1 MRNLVRS
8 SKRVSLYVVVPGN
21 GAFPAGVVMN
31 SVRLTTERR
40 ETDMAEEREDQKGE
54 AQGEVVQT
62 TRRGLLQGAGLAAAM
77 AMLGGVSTPAFAA
90 DAAPFPSHKKWK
102 IVFVNHVTTNPF
114 FVPTQYG
121 IEDACALFGMDY
133 QWTGSANADVGEMVN
148 AMNAA
153 IAAKAD
159 AIAVPIVDPKA
170 FDGPIQK
177 ALDAG
182 IPVFAYNAD
191 APRGS
196 ANPRLAYIGQDL
208 YLSGYQMGERI
219 ASLVD
224 SGTVALFIATPG
236 QLNIQPR
243 LDGASDAIKKSGKKI
258 DVQTIATGATV
269 NEELSKIKS
278 FYLGHQD
285 VKGMFAVDAGS
296 TQGVAEV
303 MKESNLPA
311 KGVHGGGFDLL
322 PRTVQLIHDGFL
334 DFTIDQQPYVQGF
347 YTVVEAFTF
356 LVSGGLVG
364 PANINSGLKFV
375 TKGTVDPYLN
385 TETRYEGKS
394 TKSQIVPHSGGIKS

>member
-1 MRNLVRS
+1 MAQQRDDDKDTNQHDNRNSGNS
-8 SKRVSLYVVVPGN
+8 STGTGLN
-21 GAFPAGVVMN
+21 AA
-31 SVRLTTERR
+31 
-40 ETDMAEEREDQKGE
+40 
-54 AQGEVVQT
+54 
-62 TRRGLLQGAGLAAAM
+62 RRGLMQGAGLGAALSLMGALGSIGGDAGGLISSAQAAEM
-77 AMLGGVSTPAFAA
+77 A
-90 DAAPFPSHKKWK
+90 FPSHKKWK

-121 IEDACALFGMDY
+121 IQDACSMFGMDY
-133 QWTGSANADVGEMVN
+133 QWTGSATSDAGEMVRAVN
-148 AMNAA
+148 SA

-159 AIAVPIVDPKA
+159 AIAVPIVDPSA
-170 FDGPIQK
+170 FDKPIQA

-191 APRGS
+191 APRGKS
-196 ANPRLAYIGQDL
+196 NPRLAYIGQDL

-219 ASLVD
+219 VSLID
-224 SGTVALFIATPG
+224 SGMVALFIATPG

-258 DVQTIATGATV
+258 DIQTVATGATV

-285 VKGMFAVDAGS
+285 LKGMFAVDAGS
-296 TQGVAEV
+296 TQGVAQV

-322 PRTVQLIHDGFL
+322 PTTIQLIHEGFL

-347 YTVVEAFTF
+347 YTVMEAFVF
-356 LVSGGLVG
+356 LASGGLVG
-364 PANINSGLKFV
+364 PANINTGLKFV
-375 TKGTVDPYLN
+375 TKSTVEPYLN
-385 TETRYEGKS
+385 TSTRYEGKT
-394 TKSQIVPHSGGIKS
+394 TKPQIVPMSGAIKS

>member
-1 MRNLVRS
+1 MRNLMRS

-40 ETDMAEEREDQKGE
+40 ETEMAEEREDQKGE

-296 TQGVAEV
+296 THGVAEV

>member
-1 MRNLVRS
+1 MPWFFIQLRYMKPFLS
-8 SKRVSLYVVVPGN
+8 AVPN
-21 GAFPAGVVMN
+21 H
-31 SVRLTTERR
+31 
-40 ETDMAEEREDQKGE
+40 DMAEEREDQKGE
-54 AQGEVVQT
+54 ARGEVVQT

-90 DAAPFPSHKKWK
+90 EGSPFPSHKKWK

-121 IEDACALFGMDY
+121 IEDACGLLGMDY

-196 ANPRLAYIGQDL
+196 TNPRLAYIGQDL

-243 LDGASDAIKKSGKKI
+243 LDGAADAIKKSGKKI

-356 LVSGGLVG
+356 LASGGLVG
-364 PANINSGLKFV
+364 PANVNSGLKFV

-394 TKSQIVPHSGGIKS
+394 TKPQIVPHSGGIKS